1 MWYNNIKN
9 LYYCMIKIENQN
21 FKSSYVVDYVP
32 EKRGLVQ
39 RHVEWLKQDCS
50 IAKRAL
56 KISLIALEVLL
67 LSSTIIGLKIVADAF
82 ELSKRLTSEKRFHAQ
97 VPLKKRPGETEE
109 ISLKSHKRTFNHI
122 NEFAIEDNTIW
133 FRHKG
138 HRAWQPL
145 YFDGF
150 ANGRTPQAID
160 CDGANLVVLDNEN
173 VLHYKK
179 IFKEFRAE
187 ELNIQSNRHFQGV
200 SNFKVQPGDSFSV
213 DKSSKNNWK
222 KQWFVLPYVHHLVNI
237 FSGKQL
243 KLPPFIRSFAISH
256 RGRYNNFTED
266 GAGQRHHVSVGV
278 TTLYVLS
285 QNGRDIYKYDPWSPK
300 CAKVSIPLPE
310 TQHTTFEAKKIAASG
325 SMLMAVGYESQST
338 TTEKTL
344 KILTKLSDIDTEGG
358 NPLLK
363 YDFSKH
369 KNDPD
374 VRVLPVEPSWRE
386 HPLNLRGAAAVSDE
400 ITVLQT
406 GEGNQARELRIG
418 GKNEHGHVGYYRKRV
433 VDSHWEF
440 IKTHDQID
448 RTVSFLPNQSSL
460 APSEKFETTV
470 HDYQGELAAKVEKIS
485 RATLRNFGDRSS
497 LAHLDLQ
504 IAGMTYS
511 LPIYKR
517 ITLRNYLGFKGSRY
531 DLVIPDMFAN
541 IPQLKGVFGDKKV
554 HPLNVK
560 VKGNMAT
567 LSSSKWHFYTEAVSA
582 F

>member
-1 MWYNNIKN
+1 
-9 LYYCMIKIENQN
+9 MIKIENQN

-32 EKRGLVQ
+32 EKPGLVQ

-50 IAKRAL
+50 IAKKAL

-82 ELSKRLTSEKRFHAQ
+82 EHSRRLQAEKRFHEQ
-97 VPLKKRPGETEE
+97 VLLKKRPVETEE
-109 ISLKSHKRTFNHI
+109 ISVKSLKRTFNHI
-122 NEFAIEDNTIW
+122 NEFAIEDSTIW
-133 FRHKG
+133 YRHKG
-138 HRAWQPL
+138 HKAWQPL

-150 ANGRTPQAID
+150 AKGRTPQAID

-179 IFKEFRAE
+179 IFKEYRAE
-187 ELNIQSNRHFQGV
+187 ELNLQSNRHFQGL
-200 SNFKVQPGDSFSV
+200 SNFKAQPGDSFSV

-222 KQWFVLPYVHHLVNI
+222 KQWFVLPFVHHLVNF

-243 KLPPFIRSFAISH
+243 KLPPSIRSFAISH
-256 RGRYNNFTED
+256 RGRYNNYTED

-310 TQHTTFEAKKIAASG
+310 THNTTFEAKKIAASG
-325 SMLMAVGYESQST
+325 SMLMAVGYESQRMSSD
-338 TTEKTL
+338 KTL

-369 KNDPD
+369 ENDPD
-374 VRVLPVEPSWRE
+374 VRVLPVEPSWKE
-386 HPLNLRGAAAVSDE
+386 HPLNLSGAAAVTDQ

-406 GEGNQARELRIG
+406 GEGNQARELRIN
-418 GKNEHGHVGYYRKRV
+418 GKNEHGHTGYFRKRV
-433 VDSHWEF
+433 VDAHWEF
-440 IKTHDQID
+440 VRTHDPID
-448 RTVSFLPNQSSL
+448 STASFLPNHLSL

-470 HDYQGELAAKVEKIS
+470 QNYQGKLAAKVEKVS
-485 RATLRNFGDRSS
+485 NATLKNFGDRST

-531 DLVIPDMFAN
+531 DLVIPDMFVSN
-541 IPQLKGVFGDKKV
+541 PKLKGIFGDKKV

-560 VKGNMAT
+560 VKGNMVT
-567 LSSSKWHFYTEAVSA
+567 LASSKWNFYTEAVSA